1 LLTIPEELWLLSLN
15 PRTGKVKTTK
25 LIQAVTGAVLVEL
38 ALAKRIQIKGKKQ
51 VGVTSDQPLGNA
63 VLDSALAKIKAYE
76 KDLDVFLWMY
86 ELSSVQQKRIQDF
99 VAEGL
104 QERGTVELVEQ
115 SVLGGLIKSK
125 KWVLKDAGLRDEII
139 QRMRSAGLENR
150 DPDLHTLC
158 LMLIAGQTDLVRIAE
173 SRDERSR
180 YQARIRKLITM
191 VDEPRA
197 AYARNIIVA
206 VLKANQTSRG
216 SVTL

>member
-1 LLTIPEELWLLSLN
+1 MLTIPEELWLLSLN

-38 ALAKRIQIKGKKQ
+38 ALARRIQIKGKKL
-51 VGVTSDQPLGNA
+51 VGVASDQPVGNA
-63 VLDSALAKIKAYE
+63 VLDGALAKIKAYE
-76 KDLDVFLWMY
+76 KDLEVYLWMY

-104 QERGTVELVEQ
+104 QERGAVDLVEQ
-115 SVLGGLIKSK
+115 SVLGGLLKSK

-139 QRMRSAGLENR
+139 QRMRSAGLENHE
-150 DPDLHTLC
+150 PDLHTLC
-158 LMLIAGQTDLVRIAE
+158 LMLIAGQTDLVRITE
-173 SRDERSR
+173 SRNERSR
-180 YQARIRKLITM
+180 YQSRIRKLITM

-197 AYARNIIVA
+197 THARGIIVA

>member
-115 SVLGGLIKSK
+115 TVLGLFKRK
-125 KWVLKDAGLRDEII
+125 KWVLKDANLRDEVI
-139 QRMRSAGLENR
+139 QRMRAAGLENQE
-150 DPDLHTLC
+150 PTLHTLC

-173 SRDERSR
+173 SRNERAK

-197 AYARNIIVA
+197 AHARNIIVA